1 MIERRLKEWFAR
13 SIQPRAEPSK
23 MVELLFEKGKIRSP
37 GEQTTIQEFG
47 QAFEERVVRKQ
58 FVGKALVGDREA
70 GGDFADGSDDS
81 DSDDSGTFAA
91 IVAAAAGGQQLQAQ
105 RGASSSS
112 SSLSPGKLVDMLA
125 AGRNRRAILLLLYH
139 LSSDERIRKL
149 FTYTDAIP
157 IVMQMMINFPG
168 DHLGKE
174 LVALAVNLS
183 DHVHYYHG
191 GAPAPWPAAR
201 SRGLGR

>member
-1 MIERRLKEWFAR
+1 MTHHKASLI
-13 SIQPRAEPSK
+13 PR
-23 MVELLFEKGKIRSP
+23 
-37 GEQTTIQEFG
+37 
-47 QAFEERVVRKQ
+47 
-58 FVGKALVGDREA
+58 
-70 GGDFADGSDDS
+70 
-81 DSDDSGTFAA
+81 
-91 IVAAAAGGQQLQAQ
+91 
-105 RGASSSS
+105 
-112 SSLSPGKLVDMLA
+112 LVDMLA

-183 DHVHYYHG
+183 WNARNAEVMCHCKSTNRTE
-191 GAPAPWPAAR
+191 APSTLPH
-201 SRGLGR
+201 SRRRGDFYLVI